1 MNARGLL
8 VVAAL
13 VAVTLTSATSG
24 FTATTAD
31 RGVTVSVAD
40 DDTALLGIE
49 RTVSGTDNGTTNVTV
64 TVANRF
70 DEASLS
76 TVVVRVDGRSR
87 NLAASGPLAPGE
99 AETATIEGVRCTE
112 TLHVTAEG
120 ETVLVR
126 LNRTVPCP

>member
-1 MNARGLL
+1 MNARILL

-31 RGVTVSVAD
+31 RSVTVSVAD

-64 TVANRF
+64 TVVNRF
-70 DEASLS
+70 GEASLS
-76 TVVVRVDGRSR
+76 TVVVRVDGQSK

-99 AETATIEGVRCTE
+99 AETATIEAVRCTG

-120 ETVLVR
+120 ETVRVT